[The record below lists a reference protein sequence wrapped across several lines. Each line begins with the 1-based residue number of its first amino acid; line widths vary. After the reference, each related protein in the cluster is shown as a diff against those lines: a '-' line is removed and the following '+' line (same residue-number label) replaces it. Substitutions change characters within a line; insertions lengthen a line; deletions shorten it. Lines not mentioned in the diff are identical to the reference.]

1 MRREFLHYFIL
12 LLIIFSFCGILTSL
26 KKYCPKKLKNY
37 VLIAS
42 VLGMVSFGV
51 QFYMSLAVT
60 QGYINYLKPLVF
72 VSNLVDIF
80 LILISLYIFLR
91 KEGLEFKWAYL
102 YMFLMS
108 ISFVIAMVFIKS
120 IVKVDKIYG
129 YKIILVNDF
138 LYRMVFIAILVIL
151 SVVMIIY
158 MGYRYTL
165 KVPFILLL
173 FSTLIMIIENVAY
186 MAEISIFPYPLI
198 SELMIVIL
206 FLYAMYRSR
215 KIN

>member
-1 MRREFLHYFIL
+1 M
-12 LLIIFSFCGILTSL
+12 
-26 KKYCPKKLKNY
+26 
-37 VLIAS
+37 
-42 VLGMVSFGV
+42 
-51 QFYMSLAVT
+51 
-60 QGYINYLKPLVF
+60 
-72 VSNLVDIF
+72 D
-80 LILISLYIFLR
+80 
-91 KEGLEFKWAYL
+91 
-102 YMFLMS
+102 
-108 ISFVIAMVFIKS
+108 
-120 IVKVDKIYG
+120 
-129 YKIILVNDF
+129 DF
-138 LYRMVFIAILVIL
+138 LYRIVFISILVML

-186 MAEISIFPYPLI
+186 MAEISVFPYPLI